1 MDKLFE
7 KEHTELLGSEIYE
20 ESAYRD
26 DDDIIWVCSEDGSTN
41 SAGQVQTTEYL
52 SLDHQH
58 ECGPSLTFCDLREQ
72 SVGVTSEPT
81 VESTSPLTYRP
92 IEQFR
97 LPQWFFRVLAF
108 ACILLIGNL
117 LPAILE
123 HAVSSRA
130 KASTAVDGASARTYS
145 ADPQGRT
152 PVRVLT
158 VMAGRQET
166 IKDISIRYLGH
177 FDHDLFEEICS
188 LNPTLKDP
196 DHLEDGQLIRIPL
209 RPGHRV
215 TD

>member
-1 MDKLFE
+1 MEQLFE
-7 KEHTELLGSEIYE
+7 KEHIELLGYEIYE

-26 DDDIIWVCSEDGSTN
+26 DNGIIWVCSEDESTN
-41 SAGQVQTTEYL
+41 SDGQVPTTEHL

-58 ECGPSLTFCDLREQ
+58 ECGLEPTFYHLWQ
-72 SVGVTSEPT
+72 QPVGVTSDPT
-81 VESTSPLTYRP
+81 IESTSPLTYKP
-92 IEQFR
+92 IEQFK
-97 LPQWFFRVLAF
+97 LPGWFFRVSAL

-123 HAVSSRA
+123 HAAPSRA
-130 KASTAVDGASARTYS
+130 KASTVVDLASPRTYGNHGKTS
-145 ADPQGRT
+145 T

-158 VMAGRQET
+158 VMASRQET
-166 IKDISIRYLGH
+166 IKDISIRYVGH